1 MHKLLLVLFY
11 SWTLS
16 VSDILSQI
24 KSALSADEQREKF
37 LLTKIDKL
45 DKNSMLF
52 TKKSVGFSN

>member
-1 MHKLLLVLFY
+1 MHKPLLVLFY